1 MYEFECRLSLAKQT
15 RDIPSP
21 EDDWQNPIYHQSHYS
36 PLKSSK
42 TMHFSKESKHA
53 SSLDRDEIYES
64 GSRTISRLTS
74 SCHSS
79 PLSSTMDIV
88 YNKLGSQSKTATTAS
103 LQNFFIKP
111 HEVFLG
117 GACNPTTWRWEIAIP
132 YLKHNF
138 TTYFNPQKDN
148 WSPEMIESEEIAK
161 RSAKLLLF
169 VLDCRETRGIVSL
182 IEVCHLAGAK
192 KPLLVVLIGE
202 KYTANTKING
212 QTLNN
217 EEIDD
222 LNRGLVLLNT
232 FIDKMM
238 VPVFGEMKSAL
249 QGMIS

>member
-1 MYEFECRLSLAKQT
+1 MVATGAQAK
-15 RDIPSP
+15 
-21 EDDWQNPIYHQSHYS
+21 
-36 PLKSSK
+36 L
-42 TMHFSKESKHA
+42 
-53 SSLDRDEIYES
+53 
-64 GSRTISRLTS
+64 
-74 SCHSS
+74 
-79 PLSSTMDIV
+79 
-88 YNKLGSQSKTATTAS
+88 TTAGNS
-103 LQNFFIKP
+103 LQNFLIKP

-148 WSPEMIESEEIAK
+148 WSPEMIESEELAK

-182 IEVCHLAGAK
+182 IEVCYLTGAK

-202 KYTANTKING
+202 KYTTSTKING
-212 QTLNN
+212 QSLNS
-217 EEIDD
+217 EELDD

-238 VPVFGEMKSAL
+238 VPVFAEMKSAL
-249 QGMIS
+249 QG